1 MLSAA
6 GPSLAWF
13 EETHLAIAKAAGY
26 SKWYN
31 AAGADIAKSKMGA
44 REGHN
49 HYHSS
54 PAGTVITPELVLA
67 QARYY
72 DQIDPQGHLY
82 GAIIGS
88 FREYLKQRKAGKYA
102 ENQMA
107 YLIHYIGDLSMPLHH
122 TPNNDFNKT
131 FHMPNDGIIEHEVL
145 GHLEKIRLYDLTIKS
160 EMDLASAVARIANL
174 SKTLGHRLEK
184 EGRLMTKAEAYA
196 QISHSAALLKALLKY
211 IRRTVAGKV
220 KAHAKLISYFIH
232 PGFRPSS
239 PDLKMES
246 EKNYGCELIRV

>member
-6 GPSLAWF
+6 GSSLAWF

-26 SKWYN
+26 AKWYN
-31 AAGADIAKSKMGA
+31 AAAADIAKSKMGA
-44 REGHN
+44 RESHN
-49 HYHSS
+49 HYHNS
-54 PAGTVITPELVLA
+54 PAGTVITPAMVLEQA
-67 QARYY
+67 QRY

-122 TPNNDFNKT
+122 TPNNNFNKT
-131 FHMPNDGIIEHEVL
+131 YHMPNDGIIEQEVL
-145 GHLEKIRLYDLTIKS
+145 GHLKKIRLYDLTIKS
-160 EMDLASAVARIANL
+160 EMDLASAVARIANI

-184 EGRLMTKAEAYA
+184 KGRLMTKAEAYG
-196 QISHSAALLKALLKY
+196 QISHSASLLKAVLNY
-211 IRRTVAGKV
+211 IRSAVPGKV
-220 KAHAKLISYFIH
+220 
-232 PGFRPSS
+232 R
-239 PDLKMES
+239 
-246 EKNYGCELIRV
+246 

>member
-1 MLSAA
+1 MWALFFMLAAA

-54 PAGTVITPELVLA
+54 PAGTVITPAMVLE
-67 QARYY
+67 QARRY
-72 DQIDPQGHLY
+72 DQIDPKGHLY

-88 FREYLKQRKAGKYA
+88 LRKYLEQRKAGKYA

-122 TPNNDFNKT
+122 IPNNKFNKT
-131 FHMPNDGIIEHEVL
+131 YHMPNDGIIEQEVL
-145 GHLEKIRLYDLTIKS
+145 GHLEKIRLYDLTITS
-160 EMDLASAVARIANL
+160 EMDLAIAVARIANT

-184 EGRLMTKAEAYA
+184 EGRLMTKEEAYG
-196 QISHSAALLKALLKY
+196 QISHSASLLKALLQYTRKPA
-211 IRRTVAGKV
+211 RG
-220 KAHAKLISYFIH
+220 
-232 PGFRPSS
+232 G
-239 PDLKMES
+239 
-246 EKNYGCELIRV
+246 